1 MSQKVIDL
9 MVEEI
14 KTELGN
20 GLELEEIKDNSSE
33 WVDGHLPVYN
43 NEIIKEWQDMPGEY
57 DDRGAEEL
65 GGGAGK
71 GIVAL
76 MSLDLFLYYT
86 DLFKQAV
93 DDVELELEEA
103 GA

>member
-57 DDRGAEEL
+57 DDRGTEEL
-65 GGGAGK
+65 GEGTK

-76 MSLDLFLYYT
+76 MSLDLFLYYR